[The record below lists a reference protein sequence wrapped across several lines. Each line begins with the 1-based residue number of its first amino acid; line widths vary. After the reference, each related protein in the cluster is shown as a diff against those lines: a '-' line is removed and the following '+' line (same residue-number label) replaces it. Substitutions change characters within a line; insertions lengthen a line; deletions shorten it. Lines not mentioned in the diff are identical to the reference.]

1 MVASAGFISPFD
13 TGRAARYGILNTEKD
28 EGHEGPRRTWAV
40 PIDEALQGDSGG
52 LTGWKFSWGLTGW
65 KFSWPPAYEPLMG
78 ASRII
83 ISSDLDARAYL
94 LSVAFVCPP
103 C

>member
-52 LTGWKFSWGLTGW
+52 LTGWKFSW
-65 KFSWPPAYEPLMG
+65 PPAYEPLMR
-78 ASRII
+78 ASRMI

-94 LSVAFVCPP
+94 LSVALVRPP